1 MATLDLTPMFRS
13 TIGFDRLPSLLADA
27 LEREDLGFPPY
38 NIEKIGEDQYRIV
51 MAVAGFDARDLEI
64 VQKHNRVSVRGRVQQ
79 EPERNYLYRGIAGR
93 AFARDFDLADHV
105 EVTGAS
111 IDQGL
116 LSIDLRRNVPETLRP
131 RVIRIGQAPL
141 PAMTNQSPT
150 PSAA

>member
-1 MATLDLTPMFRS
+1 MFRS

-38 NIEKIGEDQYRIV
+38 NIEKIGEDQFRIV

-105 EVTGAS
+105 EVTDGILVAKVA
-111 IDQGL
+111 GNAVAEA
-116 LSIDLRRNVPETLRP
+116 RRNRCQHVPLDRREKGRGS
-131 RVIRIGQAPL
+131 RMKFIA
-141 PAMTNQSPT
+141 
-150 PSAA
+150 